1 MAKILL
7 VDDARTVR
15 LISGRVCKSMGFQT
29 LEAENGVVALD
40 VVREHPEINMILLDW
55 HMPEMDGLTFLK
67 TLRGDPTLSQPYVVM
82 CTTQNEIS
90 DISAALDAG
99 ANEYVMKPFTEEIL
113 REKLLEAA
121 VVRH

>member
-15 LISGRVCKSMGFQT
+15 LICRRVCAAMGFEV
-29 LEAENGVVALD
+29 LEAENGAAALE
-40 VVREHPEINMILLDW
+40 VVREHPDLDFILLDW
-55 HMPEMDGLTFLK
+55 HMPEMDGMTFLR
-67 TLRGDPTLSQPYVVM
+67 TLRGDVSLPQPYVVM
-82 CTTQNEIS
+82 CTTQNEIY
-90 DISAALDAG
+90 DILSALEAG
-99 ANEYVMKPFTEEIL
+99 ADEYIMKPFTEEII